1 MSCQLAPVFLRMKIC
16 FIVNNVEN
24 GAYGGI
30 LRIKTA
36 FITFRTLISWEL
48 EFFKLQII
56 IACTPT
62 NTIGFLLGKMVLS
75 NIYPIIN

>member
-1 MSCQLAPVFLRMKIC
+1 MKRC

-30 LRIKTA
+30 SRIKTA
-36 FITFRTLISWEL
+36 FITFRTLISSEL

-56 IACTPT
+56 IACTLT
-62 NTIGFLLGKMVLS
+62 NTIGFCSGKWS
-75 NIYPIIN
+75 YPIIN

>member
-16 FIVNNVEN
+16 FMVNNVEN

-36 FITFRTLISWEL
+36 FITF
-48 EFFKLQII
+48 
-56 IACTPT
+56 
-62 NTIGFLLGKMVLS
+62 
-75 NIYPIIN
+75 